1 MGRPEQTNS
10 LDVDTEQEFHSSSS
24 GSEVDLET
32 GERNQ
37 ENKRVEVG
45 GQSPAKNKMENPP
58 VKDINNKDINITFWI
73 CIRLL
78 QWLLA
83 VCCFSFMSESPT
95 WKEVKLN
102 STSTKVTSGGVVNNR
117 TTTSIIEIKGVCGQS
132 DTGAASCY
140 NMINA
145 SNYLMASA
153 ILYWLFLSVQTVYQF
168 AILREYIF
176 VASKE
181 FIKMQVRS
189 DILWLFFSLTS
200 NAAVGG
206 AAGDDMWRVAVAMML
221 FISFSQIYSFYAGTQ
236 RLLIQTF
243 QDEQAHEHKT
253 IGSERKKRTGK
264 KGEGA
269 QREITEIVPSQAKE
283 NVDFSVD
290 RVTLQATFDFPGK
303 QGKYDFHEDRDLGF
317 LKGDLLYGLEKKHNN
332 EWWYGVDEDGNF
344 GEFPC
349 NRVVEIPAAPDT
361 RTKRFEH
368 SE

>member
-1 MGRPEQTNS
+1 MGRPEQKNS
-10 LDVDTEQEFHSSSS
+10 LDVDTEQEFESSSS
-24 GSEVDLET
+24 GSEVDLEI
-32 GERNQ
+32 GERTQ
-37 ENKRVEVG
+37 ENKRMEG
-45 GQSPAKNKMENPP
+45 RSQTPTENKMENPP
-58 VKDINNKDINITFWI
+58 VKAIDNKDINIKFWI
-73 CIRLL
+73 CIRLV

-95 WKEVKLN
+95 WKEVKL
-102 STSTKVTSGGVVNNR
+102 KQ
-117 TTTSIIEIKGVCGQS
+117 KGVCGES
-132 DTGAASCY
+132 DSGPASCY
-140 NMINA
+140 NMMNA

-181 FIKMQVRS
+181 FIKLQVRS

-206 AAGDDMWRVAVAMML
+206 AAGDDVWRVAVAMML
-221 FISFSQIYSFYAGTQ
+221 FISFSQIYSFHAGTQ
-236 RLLIQTF
+236 ALLIHTF
-243 QDEQAHEHKT
+243 QNKKTRQHKT
-253 IGSERKKRTGK
+253 IGSERKKRTRK
-264 KGEGA
+264 KGEGN
-269 QREITEIVPSQAKE
+269 QCETTEIEPSQVKE
-283 NVDFSVD
+283 NADLSVD

-303 QGKYDFHEDRDLGF
+303 QGKCDFHEDRDLGF
-317 LKGDLLYGLEKKHNN
+317 SKGDLLYGLEKKHNN
-332 EWWYGVDEDGNF
+332 EWWYGVDEDGHF

-361 RTKRFEH
+361 RTGRFEH